1 MSMKRPDTVFEIET
15 FLKIV
20 QEFIEELNERRTRIR
35 DFATKL
41 TLEYSDDLYLTFK
54 AEFVVIVVMLR
65 ALCLGCVD
73 FKNGDKRKV
82 RSASFDF
89 EDDEGYSLRNA
100 LVLINGRQHWQDMV
114 EYLNKEIEGGI
125 TILAAMKG
133 FANSFVCH
141 YDPKKIPFEE
151 SYERITKSNGF
162 ISPLESVILMVKSVF
177 DAAKYHYTHI
187 DMKSNG

>member
-1 MSMKRPDTVFEIET
+1 MSMKRPDTVFEIAT

-20 QEFIEELNERRTRIR
+20 QEFIEELNERRTRLR

-41 TLEYSDDLYLTFK
+41 TMGYSDDLYLTFK

-65 ALCLGCVD
+65 ALCLGCID
-73 FKNGDKRKV
+73 FKNDDKSKV
-82 RSASFDF
+82 RSVLFDF
-89 EDDEGYSLRNA
+89 ENDEGYSLRNA
-100 LVLINGRQHWQDMV
+100 LVLMNDRQHWQDMV
-114 EYLNKEIEGGI
+114 EHFNKKIECGV

-151 SYERITKSNGF
+151 SYERITKSNAS
-162 ISPLESVILMVKSVF
+162 ISPLESVILMAKSVF

>member
-65 ALCLGCVD
+65 ALCLG
-73 FKNGDKRKV
+73 
-82 RSASFDF
+82 
-89 EDDEGYSLRNA
+89 
-100 LVLINGRQHWQDMV
+100 
-114 EYLNKEIEGGI
+114 
-125 TILAAMKG
+125 
-133 FANSFVCH
+133 
-141 YDPKKIPFEE
+141 
-151 SYERITKSNGF
+151 
-162 ISPLESVILMVKSVF
+162 
-177 DAAKYHYTHI
+177 
-187 DMKSNG
+187 